1 MRQKEKKLF
10 TAKPAIIMKSI
21 DNVIR
26 EKKRISSFQQAE
38 SRDLSTIGRLRGE
51 ECYNKEIY

>member
-1 MRQKEKKLF
+1 
-10 TAKPAIIMKSI
+10 MKSI